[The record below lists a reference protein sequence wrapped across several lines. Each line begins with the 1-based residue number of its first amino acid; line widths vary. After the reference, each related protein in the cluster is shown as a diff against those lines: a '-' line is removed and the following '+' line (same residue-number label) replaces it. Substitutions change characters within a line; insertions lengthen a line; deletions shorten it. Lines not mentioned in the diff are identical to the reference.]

1 MYLVLVIYN
10 ENNYYRRM
18 MELQQEYL
26 KPGKNFDVYY
36 VEFRKEMEKNSE
48 EDIIVKNNII
58 CIKGCEHLLQ
68 ITKKTIIGL
77 DYLLN
82 TLGKKYDFVIRTN
95 ISTLIN
101 FDVLEKELQIIP
113 KNNVYA
119 TGNPMR
125 VNNLDYRSGINKG
138 IYHGTE
144 YAHGTCIIMSIDIV
158 NDLIEN
164 KDNIDESIVD
174 DVTFALYLKEYNE
187 EAYKNLKKYK
197 FSSLFMKQPF
207 DYSTDIDF
215 KAASF
220 IRTKSCRRKNLQHG
234 FEIYEKIIKTIYS

>member
-26 KPGKNFDVYY
+26 KHGKNFDVYY
-36 VEFRKEMEKNSE
+36 VEFRQDID
-48 EDIIVKNNII
+48 EDITIKNNII
-58 CIKGCEHLLQ
+58 CIKGGEHLLR

-82 TLGKKYDFVIRTN
+82 TLGKKYDYVIRTN

-101 FDVLEKELQIIP
+101 FDVLEKELENIP
-113 KNNVYA
+113 KKNVYA
-119 TGNPMR
+119 TANPMR

-138 IYHGTE
+138 IYNGTR

-158 NDLIEN
+158 NNMIEN
-164 KDNIDESIVD
+164 RDKIDESIVD
-174 DVTFALYLKEYNE
+174 DVTFALYLKEYNK
-187 EAYKNLKKYK
+187 EAYENLSNYK
-197 FSSLFMKQPF
+197 FSALYMKNPF

-215 KAASF
+215 KAGSF
-220 IRTKSCRRKNLQHG
+220 IRTKSCRKKNIHHG
-234 FEIYEKIIKTIYS
+234 FEIYEKIIKSIYS